1 MYRSTLQRFTAKKLP
16 LITLILAVS
25 LNATARTINAS
36 NPASGSNSSAELLSA
51 GRSQDMKINIR
62 IADKTLTATLANNA
76 TTRDFVALL
85 PLNLS
90 MGDLFGREKYGNL
103 PRALSETGPRRRHY
117 ELGDIAYWSPGHD
130 VAIFYRQGGEEIPS
144 PGIIPIGK
152 IDSSIEAFYVPD
164 SVRVTI
170 ELAQ

>member
-51 GRSQDMKINIR
+51 GRGQDMKINIR
-62 IADKTLTATLANNA
+62 IADKTPTATLANNA

-90 MGDLFGREKYGNL
+90 MGDLFGREKY
-103 PRALSETGPRRRHY
+103 
-117 ELGDIAYWSPGHD
+117 
-130 VAIFYRQGGEEIPS
+130 EICHGLFRKLVQEDATMS
-144 PGIIPIGK
+144 W
-152 IDSSIEAFYVPD
+152 A
-164 SVRVTI
+164 
-170 ELAQ
+170 

>member
-51 GRSQDMKINIR
+51 VRSQDMKINIR
-62 IADKTLTATLANNA
+62 IADKTPTATLANNA

-103 PRALSETGPRRRHY
+103 PRALSETGPRRRTCR
-117 ELGDIAYWSPGHD
+117 LTRPTSTPSRKPGLNYWM
-130 VAIFYRQGGEEIPS
+130 
-144 PGIIPIGK
+144 PILQATEPHG
-152 IDSSIEAFYVPD
+152 
-164 SVRVTI
+164 
-170 ELAQ
+170 